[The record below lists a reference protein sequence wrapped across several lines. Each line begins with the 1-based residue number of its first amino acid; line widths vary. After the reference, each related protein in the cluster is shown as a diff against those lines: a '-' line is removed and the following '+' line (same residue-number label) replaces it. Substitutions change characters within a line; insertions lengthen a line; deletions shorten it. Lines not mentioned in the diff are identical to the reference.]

1 MHYEGGQTI
10 DMSNSDSKFNLEDAF
25 VAPWGLANEERPL
38 HYIWDGEIQSVQ
50 IKLAEELE
58 VESLFNVTGNADGY
72 VKQREAENGEKYTL
86 IDIPSDDLISS
97 GYLSGIVT
105 VPDLHEEPLVGH
117 IVEVEFTGDEFIK
130 KNTNLTFTTRPLIR
144 IRDIPERIKLED
156 DEVAII
162 YDQSEEQ
169 VERME
174 YPGNIE
180 ADMEQIGFS
189 LAQVE
194 AEAWGE
200 GELLSQEESV
210 YRDLAEALISST
222 TGDEA
227 NLKELPEEA
236 RDEVPVEIP
245 DQTVENTV
253 EDFREW
259 LSNESLI
266 EEFDSEEIEQVSQ
279 VVEAENSDID
289 MGEIYKHFEYLLMN
303 SILDVVDRHPT
314 DNVQMQSPQTTIEI
328 ESRLNS
334 FNIGFE
340 LSDKVGNRYESEI
353 IEIQVEDE
361 RNSGGIAELEL
372 TTNWNEVQIDP
383 SELEELRKE
392 IKSDL

>member
-1 MHYEGGQTI
+1 MT
-10 DMSNSDSKFNLEDAF
+10 NSDSKFNLEDAF

-38 HYIWDGEIQSVQ
+38 HYIWDGEVQSIQIQ
-50 IKLAEELE
+50 LAEELE
-58 VESLFNVTGNADGY
+58 VESLFNVTGNKDDY
-72 VKQREAENGEKYTL
+72 VKQKETENGERYTL

-117 IVEVEFTGDEFIK
+117 IVEVEFTGSGFVK

-144 IRDIPERIKLED
+144 IRDIPERIRLED

-162 YDQSEEQ
+162 YNQSEER

-227 NLKELPEEA
+227 DLKELPEEA
-236 RDEVPVEIP
+236 RDKVPVEIP

-266 EEFDSEEIEQVSQ
+266 EDFDSEEIEQVSQ
-279 VVEAENSDID
+279 VVEAENSDFD

-361 RNSGGIAELEL
+361 RHSGGIAELEL

>member
-1 MHYEGGQTI
+1 MNYEGGQTR
-10 DMSNSDSKFNLEDAF
+10 DMSNSNSKFNLEDAF
-25 VAPWGLANEERPL
+25 VAPWGLANEERPI
-38 HYIWDGEIQSVQ
+38 HYIWDGKIESVQ

-58 VESLFNVTGNADGY
+58 VKKLFNTTKESNKYTEQKKAD
-72 VKQREAENGEKYTL
+72 NGEKYTL

-105 VPDLHEEPLVGH
+105 APDLHEEPLVGH
-117 IVEVEFTGDEFIK
+117 IVEVGFMKGKSVE
-130 KNTNLTFTTRPLIR
+130 KNKNLTFTTRPLIR
-144 IRDIPERIKLED
+144 IRDIPERIRLED

-162 YDQSEEQ
+162 YNQSEER

-227 NLKELPEEA
+227 DLMELPDET

-279 VVEAENSDID
+279 VVEAENSNFD

-361 RNSGGIAELEL
+361 RDSGGIAELEL

-383 SELEELRKE
+383 SELEGLRKE

>member
-1 MHYEGGQTI
+1 MSYEGKQTR
-10 DMSNSDSKFNLEDAF
+10 DMTDSSYEFNLEDAF
-25 VAPWGLANEERPL
+25 VAPWGLANEERPI
-38 HYIWDGEIQSVQ
+38 HYIWSGDIERIQ

-58 VESLFNVTGNADGY
+58 VSRLFNTTGSA
-72 VKQREAENGEKYTL
+72 EKYIEKIEPDDDENYIL
-86 IDIPSDDLISS
+86 VDIPSDDLISP
-97 GYLSGIVT
+97 GYLSGIIT
-105 VPDLHEEPLVGH
+105 VPDMYEEPLVGH
-117 IVEVEFTGDEFIK
+117 VVNVEFINDSIYEENK
-130 KNTNLTFTTRPLIR
+130 NLTFTTRPLIR
-144 IRDIPERIKLED
+144 IRDIPERIRLED

-162 YDQSEEQ
+162 YNESEEQ
-169 VERME
+169 VEQME
-174 YPGNIE
+174 YPGEIE

-210 YRDLAEALISST
+210 YYDLAEALISST
-222 TGDEA
+222 SGEETD
-227 NLKELPEEA
+227 LRELPDEA
-236 RDEVPVEIP
+236 RDQVPVEIP

-266 EEFDSEEIEQVSQ
+266 EDFDSEEIKQVSQ
-279 VVEAENSDID
+279 VVEAENSDFD
-289 MGEIYKHFEYLLMN
+289 MGQIYKHFEYLLMN
-303 SILDVVDRHPT
+303 SILDVVDRHPI

-328 ESRLNS
+328 ESRINS

-361 RNSGGIAELEL
+361 RSSGGIAELEL